1 MLTSRLSCF
10 LVLVAAAGCSSS
22 TPEGETS
29 SSLSSATGSSGTTGS
44 GGGSTTSTSSS
55 TGSGGAPP
63 AGENNPDNLPE
74 SSMPLYSRD
83 YDTEVVDDV
92 TSTPNIAVGQWDSS
106 SGYASGGWRFQP
118 DPVGDPAAENEASAG
133 WAWGVAGPDYFP
145 VDGHHL
151 ATVSY
156 MYRVSSALVQEI
168 AIGGP
173 FWAHDQKA
181 IDFKYHDP
189 NGPYGEGNRNT
200 MHFGDEGGQVRFSHV
215 DGGGGTR
222 IYFGPDWAT
231 LADEWV
237 WICHV
242 IDMRG
247 ASGAERY
254 IATYMKREG
263 DAAVTRIGIRYEDGD
278 PPLQTYNGRGIWG
291 FLSPIHGYWDDM
303 IGGDVLTN
311 DLSQMFLSVDRLRIM
326 PGWPDAA
333 NGPPF

>member
-10 LVLVAAAGCSSS
+10 LVVVAVAGCSSS
-22 TPEGETS
+22 TPEGAS
-29 SSLSSATGSSGTTGS
+29 SSLSSTTASSGTTGS
-44 GGGSTTSTSSS
+44 GGGSTTTTSSS
-55 TGSGGAPP
+55 IGGGGAPP
-63 AGENNPDNLPE
+63 FGDDNPDNLPE
-74 SSMPLYSRD
+74 TSMAIYSRD
-83 YDTEVVDDV
+83 YDTEDSGDV
-92 TSTPNIAVGQWDSS
+92 TSMPNIALGEWGSS
-106 SGYASGGWRFQP
+106 LGHESGGWRFQP
-118 DPVGDPAAENEASAG
+118 DPIDGTTENEHSAG
-133 WAWGVAGPDYFP
+133 WAWGVAGPNYFP
-145 VDGHHL
+145 VDGYHL
-151 ATVSY
+151 ASVSY
-156 MYRVSSALVQEI
+156 MYRVSSALIQEI

-173 FWAHDQKA
+173 FWAHDQKS

-200 MHFGDEGGQVRFSHV
+200 IHFGDEGGQVRFSHV
-215 DGGGGTR
+215 DGGGGSR

-247 ASGAERY
+247 TTPAERY
-254 IATYMKREG
+254 MATYMKRAG
-263 DAAVTRIGIRYEDGD
+263 DAAVTRIGIRYEDGE
-278 PPLQTYNGRGIWG
+278 PNLQSYNGRGIWG

-303 IGGDVLTN
+303 IGRDSLMN
-311 DLSQMFLSVDRLRIM
+311 ELSQMSVSVDRLRIM